1 MTDPLK
7 PHTPR
12 RAKGEGGLFPFQ
24 FRGKTRYRATQS
36 ETVQFLDNDG
46 KPKTKKK
53 LVTGTGDTESEARMR
68 LRENLRKFYALSSEE
83 KIQNRRNPDTVSSY
97 FYDVWLKSKRATD
110 WRTHVLRGVR
120 QRIEQHVLPDIG
132 GIALSALERDDV
144 RKLFSSTLPAKGLEQ
159 STLVNVWRNLHT
171 MLGDAV
177 YDNKIARNPMD
188 AVRKSERPQKKK
200 AVPFIIPPRI
210 VSTVQQK
217 VAGTP
222 EEPLRMLSLLLGLR
236 IAELLGLTWD
246 KVHLDDDV
254 NLIEIHQQLKPIDIP
269 HGDGCRRDLATG
281 KFICGKS
288 AQKCPHHTVAPTE
301 TGLAIFPYV
310 KTTPRNVTL
319 VEPLLTLLRQQKE
332 RQKVWKATAEWE
344 PIDRPNMN
352 NLVFTTE
359 TGRPLRQQAVGAE
372 WRQLLTDCGFSSLNQ
387 HKSRHIAITALIL
400 NNTPLSVIGSIVG
413 HADSRVTE
421 QVYAQI
427 NERDQREHLER
438 LGRSYD
444 KDAVKREA
452 EEKERVWRQSRFG
465 RKALVEMRQEES
477 SIFVTG
483 MKITVMKMQRQLE
496 NDGKSSLFAKLDD
509 MVRAADTLAPL
520 GEVKAVWQEVVDLAS
535 ANGVTL
541 PDVEKE
547 RAAFA
552 EVINQTWAA
561 TDDEAEV
568 LVP

>member
-1 MTDPLK
+1 MTDIPK

-36 ETVQFLDNDG
+36 ETVPFMDNDG
-46 KPKTKKK
+46 NPQTKKK
-53 LVTGTGDTESEARMR
+53 LVTGTGDTEAEARLR
-68 LRENLRKFYALSSEE
+68 LRDNLRKFYSLSAEQ
-83 KIQNRRNPDTVSSY
+83 KVQNRRNPDTVTTY
-97 FYDVWLKSKRATD
+97 YYDVWLKSKRATD

-132 GIALSALERDDV
+132 NISLVALQRDDV
-144 RKLFSSTLPAKGLEQ
+144 RKLFSSTLPAKGLES

-171 MLGDAV
+171 LLGDAV
-177 YDNKIARNPMD
+177 YDTKIARNPMD
-188 AVRKSERPQKKK
+188 AIRKSERPQKKK
-200 AVPFIIPPRI
+200 PIPFIIPPRI
-210 VSTVQQK
+210 VTTVQQK
-217 VAGTP
+217 VEGTP

-246 KVHLDDDV
+246 KVHIDDGV

-269 HGDGCRRDLATG
+269 HGDGCRRDLTTG
-281 KFICGKS
+281 KFSCGKS
-288 AQKCPHHTVAPTE
+288 AQKCPRHTAAPTN

-319 VEPLLTLLRQQKE
+319 VEPLLTLLKQQRE
-332 RQKVWKATAEWE
+332 RQKVWKAKPDWE
-344 PIDRPNMN
+344 PIPRPKMDD
-352 NLVFTTE
+352 LVFTTE

-372 WRQLLTDCGFSSLNQ
+372 WRQLLTDCGFSALNQ

-427 NERDQREHLER
+427 NERDQKEHLER

-444 KDAVKREA
+444 RDAVKREA
-452 EEKERVWRQSRFG
+452 EEKERVWREATAG
-465 RKALVEMRQEES
+465 RLALAQMRSEQES
-477 SIFVTG
+477 SEGTARLNAVSD
-483 MKITVMKMQRQLE
+483 VVRLLE
-496 NDGKSSLFAKLDD
+496 IEGKNIVASKLDD
-509 MVRAADTLAPL
+509 IMLAGYPANSAWVEAVAYAAENGVVLEVAADD
-520 GEVKAVWQEVVDLAS
+520 GDNFQELIDEQREAQIADLDSIDA
-535 ANGVTL
+535 L
-541 PDVEKE
+541 RK
-547 RAAFA
+547 
-552 EVINQTWAA
+552 Q
-561 TDDEAEV
+561 
-568 LVP
+568 